1 MRFAKSWLTRHEPE
15 RKGLQTTMADE
26 GAEAGE
32 TTAQTSRIE
41 RLCIE
46 KGMRMTGQRRVIA
59 GVLSDASDHPDVFEL
74 HRRVAVIDPR
84 ISLSTVYRN
93 VKLLEAEGILAR
105 HAFGQGVGMGSRAR
119 YERAGI
125 KHHDHLVDLD
135 SGQVIE
141 FRNEEIERLQELI
154 AEELGFELVGHRLE
168 LYGVKR
174 PSKR

>member
-1 MRFAKSWLTRHEPE
+1 MGLHATMAEDEPE
-15 RKGLQTTMADE
+15 AHELTGTV
-26 GAEAGE
+26 
-32 TTAQTSRIE
+32 SRIE

-74 HRRVAVIDPR
+74 HRRVASIDAR

-93 VKLLEAEGILAR
+93 VKLLESEGILAR
-105 HAFGQGVGMGSRAR
+105 HAFGIGSRAR

-135 SGQVIE
+135 SGHVIE

-174 PSKR
+174 RKDR